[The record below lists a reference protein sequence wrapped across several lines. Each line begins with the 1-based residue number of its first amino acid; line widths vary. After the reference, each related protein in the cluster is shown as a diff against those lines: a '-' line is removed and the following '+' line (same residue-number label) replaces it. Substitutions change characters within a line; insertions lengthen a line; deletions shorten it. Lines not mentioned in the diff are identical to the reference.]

1 MAVER
6 VRSCWGNYIWEKR
19 RERERGKGRRLKDL
33 ISSIDCIASLFS
45 TLAIH
50 THISPP
56 YPYNSFSIFPCTRKW
71 ERECVSF
78 CGPPIAAAAGHLLC
92 NLDDHDYISFLFA
105 PLYFIFQLNLI
116 CLYRI
121 IYVVEKWW
129 NEKAWAQ
136 PNDTARMRLI
146 KRRARIYVYVL
157 YCCCCCWLWNG

>member
-71 ERECVSF
+71 ERECVSC

-92 NLDDHDYISFLFA
+92 NLDDHDYILFLLAHFFFHFSTEFD
-105 PLYFIFQLNLI
+105 LFVSHYL
-116 CLYRI
+116 CCREMMEWKS
-121 IYVVEKWW
+121 VG
-129 NEKAWAQ
+129 KAQRHRTDAF
-136 PNDTARMRLI
+136 D
-146 KRRARIYVYVL
+146 
-157 YCCCCCWLWNG
+157 